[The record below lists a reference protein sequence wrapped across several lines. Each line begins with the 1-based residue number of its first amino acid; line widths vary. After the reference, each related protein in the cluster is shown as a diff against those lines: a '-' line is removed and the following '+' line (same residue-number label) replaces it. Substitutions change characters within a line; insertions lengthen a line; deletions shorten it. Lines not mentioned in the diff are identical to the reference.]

1 MPIGFGLCE
10 AQFRI
15 PHGRASFFVI
25 FMIKYY
31 KCKLKEGR
39 LLIVFNLFS
48 REKVA
53 DP

>member
-1 MPIGFGLCE
+1 MKNGFELSE
-10 AQFRI
+10 AQFRTAR
-15 PHGRASFFVI
+15 GQARFFMN

-31 KCKLKEGR
+31 KCKFKEGR

-53 DP
+53 DL